1 MRLDISLREKLVVY
15 YVLIGVISI
24 FMVSFYSFYNAKEAI
39 INRSFDQLTT
49 VREVKAQRLE
59 KFFNDRRRELKMMS
73 YSKDLQ
79 YYVEQSNDISTILES
94 MSLENFHIFSFLNEG
109 GYYSYF
115 SLIDSLGEPSYPFL
129 NLDNGSINKVNSNQI
144 QTVLD
149 KLHNGFNKK
158 NLIVLSDYVMMDGV
172 ATLFFAS
179 KIKRLNKHDP
189 CFFVIGVPLSAINE
203 IMLELNPRSGLGK
216 SGESYLVGKDSL
228 MRSTSRFQENSVLQ
242 TSVNTIGVR
251 EAFNGGKGT
260 KVLKDYRDI
269 DVLSSYRKL
278 NIQGLEWVIL
288 AEIDFKEVMAPVFE
302 FRNQSILISALIA
315 LVLFILV
322 FIISK
327 RITDPMLKLRDV
339 ALEISEGKYG
349 HTLPIYSR
357 DEVGEL
363 TEAFNDMSLRIR
375 EQTRE
380 LREREKRL
388 NHFYEA
394 TKDGIILHDH
404 GRPLLI
410 NQAME
415 DITGYSIDDLMQM
428 HISEIIKIH
437 DADAY
442 LTHPDRQFSYESVVL
457 RKNMDP
463 IDVEV
468 QENPLEYESN
478 IISSTVIRDIRERLQ
493 AQKALN
499 AERKKRLS
507 SFIDGQE
514 NERQRLSRELHDG
527 LGQSLIGIKMRL
539 ESLHF
544 AEEDHNK
551 QTVDVVKNF
560 VNNTIEDVRRMSNNL
575 MPAVLSNFGLITAI
589 SNLCKQTAS
598 NSGIE
603 VNFDEPNRKLDIS
616 DKLMTYVFRI
626 VQEALNNAV
635 KHSEATKIDVILFAE
650 EKHLRILIEDNGK
663 GLPYDLSHSTGNG
676 LYNMRERV
684 NLLQGSIDFEPN
696 TGKGLVINIRIPLN
710 TEEK

>member
-1 MRLDISLREKLVVY
+1 MRLDISLREKLVMY
-15 YVLIGVISI
+15 YILLGVISI
-24 FMVSFYSFYNAKEAI
+24 FLVSFYSFYNAKSAI

-49 VREVKAQRLE
+49 VREVKTQRLE
-59 KFFNDRRRELKMMS
+59 KFFTDRRRELKMLS
-73 YSKDLQ
+73 YSKDLR
-79 YYVEQSNDISTILES
+79 YYVENKNNVSA
-94 MSLENFHIFSFLNEG
+94 SLKQMAQENFHIFSFLNEG

-115 SLIDSLGEPSYPFL
+115 SLIDSLTQPDYPFL
-129 NLDNGSINKVNSNQI
+129 NLSNGEIAPVKSVTIEAVLTELKNKLRT
-144 QTVLD
+144 QTVA
-149 KLHNGFNKK
+149 
-158 NLIVLSDYVMMDGV
+158 LSDYVYMDSIP
-172 ATLFFAS
+172 TLLFAS
-179 KIKRLNKHDP
+179 KVKKIETNTD

-203 IMLELNPRSGLGK
+203 IMLELNPHSGLGT
-216 SGESYLVGKDSL
+216 SGESYLVGNDFL
-228 MRSTSRFQENSVLQ
+228 MRSTSRFQTHSVLQ
-242 TSVNTIGVR
+242 TNVETIGVQ
-251 EAFNGGKGT
+251 ESFAGKKGT
-260 KVLKDYRDI
+260 KVIKDYRNI
-269 DVLSSYRKL
+269 NVLSSYRKL
-278 NIQGLEWVIL
+278 NIDGLSWVIL

-302 FRNQSILISALIA
+302 FRNKSILISGLIT
-315 LVLFILV
+315 LVLFALI

-394 TKDGIILHDH
+394 TKDGIILHDK
-404 GRPLLI
+404 GMPLLI

-415 DITGYSIDDLMQM
+415 DLTGFTTDELMNK

-437 DADAY
+437 DPDAY
-442 LTHPDRQFSYESVVL
+442 LSHPDRHFSYESVAY
-457 RKNMDP
+457 RKNQEPM
-463 IDVEV
+463 DVEV
-468 QENPLEYESN
+468 QENPLEYDGN

-493 AQKALN
+493 AHKALN
-499 AERKKRLS
+499 IERKKRLS

-527 LGQSLIGIKMRL
+527 LGQSMIGIKMRL

-544 AEEDHNK
+544 ADDDNNK
-551 QTVDVVKNF
+551 VTVDVVKNF
-560 VNNTIEDVRRMSNNL
+560 VNNTIEDVRTMSNNL

-598 NSGIE
+598 NSEIE
-603 VNFDEPNRKLDIS
+603 VNFEDQIADQDFS
-616 DKLMTYVFRI
+616 DKIKTYVFRI

-635 KHSEATKIDVILFAE
+635 KHSEASKIDVILFGE
-650 EKHLRILIEDNGK
+650 GNNLNLLIEDNGK
-663 GLPYDLSHSTGNG
+663 GLPHDISRSTGNG

-696 TGKGLVINIRIPLN
+696 SGNGLVINIRIPLN
-710 TEEK
+710 IEG